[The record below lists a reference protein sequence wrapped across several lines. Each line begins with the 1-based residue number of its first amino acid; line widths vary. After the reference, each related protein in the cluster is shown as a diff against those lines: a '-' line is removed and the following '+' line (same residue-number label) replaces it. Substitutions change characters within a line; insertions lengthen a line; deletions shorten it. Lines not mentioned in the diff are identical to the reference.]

1 MENKYSFIIIL
12 VLSFFLSNCQI
23 NPATGEKELSLISTK
38 EEDDIGE
45 TEHKKIIKQF
55 GIYENRKLQ
64 SYVNSLGEFLV
75 STSELSNKTFTFT
88 ILDSP
93 IVNAFALPGGY
104 IYLTRGLLA
113 LCDNEAQLAG
123 VISHE
128 IGHITARHAARR
140 YTKSVGTN
148 LILNVLGTLT
158 NNQVTKNLMGQ
169 GAGLFLLS
177 YSRSQEYEAD
187 KLALRYMNRAGFEPF
202 QMANFLQLMENYSK
216 IKSKILKIKNTGSE
230 LLRTHP
236 NSSKRV
242 NEVIVEA
249 NNVSQINPIIG
260 RDIYLKK
267 IDGLLFGH
275 NQDEGFFL
283 KDRFVHPKLQITFPL
298 INDFYFVNTPKK
310 IIGINDNK
318 SKIIYDID
326 ESSNVELKTYVV
338 SWAKKLRVKLG
349 ELEARTVNNFEF
361 LTGEAKISSDQII
374 LVVARDSE
382 ANFVHRFILISKK
395 SDYKIIKTKFIE
407 LTRGLRKIDDNEFSP
422 PRIKVIT
429 ANSDE
434 NFIKKTINS
443 MNIQKKEAKL
453 VFEILNKNLDFDNSS
468 GKKIKIVY

>member
-1 MENKYSFIIIL
+1 
-12 VLSFFLSNCQI
+12 
-23 NPATGEKELSLISTK
+23 
-38 EEDDIGE
+38 
-45 TEHKKIIKQF
+45 
-55 GIYENRKLQ
+55 
-64 SYVNSLGEFLV
+64 
-75 STSELSNKTFTFT
+75 
-88 ILDSP
+88 
-93 IVNAFALPGGY
+93 
-104 IYLTRGLLA
+104 LLA

-187 KLALRYMNRAGFEPF
+187 KLALRYMNRAGFEPL

-298 INDFYFVNTPKK
+298 IDDFYFVNTPKK

-326 ESSNVELKTYVV
+326 ESNNVGLKTYVA

-349 ELEARTVNNFEF
+349 KLEARTVNNFEF
-361 LTGEAKISSDQII
+361 LTGEATINSDQII

-382 ANFVHRFILISKK
+382 SNYIHRFILISKK
-395 SDYKIIKTKFIE
+395 SDYKITKTKFIE
-407 LTRGLRKIDDNEFSP
+407 LTRSLRKIDDNEFSP

-434 NFIKKTINS
+434 NFLKKTINS